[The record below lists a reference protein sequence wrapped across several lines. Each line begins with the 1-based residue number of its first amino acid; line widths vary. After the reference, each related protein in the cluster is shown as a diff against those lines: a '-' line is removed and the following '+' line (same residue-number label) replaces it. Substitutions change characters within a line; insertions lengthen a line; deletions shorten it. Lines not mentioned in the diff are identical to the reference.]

1 MSLPWFI
8 VTVFSYFAYLVAIVN
23 SSVGITLS
31 TLSVFVAIEMRAEV
45 YGNQDSQSFS
55 FAFSKAINTRK
66 YSQLCVDSFLTV
78 TIKSE
83 RRAWRYTSYS
93 TGSTHNY
100 SPRTRDHPTG
110 IALIPPSPAA
120 GIGYTGTASAV
131 HTSLSSDLS
140 IVLRPSWWHMHRMH
154 WTMETIWQA
163 LTRKSVWAECIRI
176 SIWLCKQRYR
186 LNIHSA
192 WQLWYGRIWPPYLR

>member
-1 MSLPWFI
+1 M
-8 VTVFSYFAYLVAIVN
+8 VN
-23 SSVGITLS
+23 SSVEI

-55 FAFSKAINTRK
+55 FALSKAINTRK

-78 TIKSE
+78 TIKCE

-110 IALIPPSPAA
+110 ISLIPPSPAV
-120 GIGYTGTASAV
+120 GIGYTGSTHVLEFGSFDCVASFLMALC
-131 HTSLSSDLS
+131 TT
-140 IVLRPSWWHMHRMH
+140 HR
-154 WTMETIWQA
+154 TMETIWHA
-163 LTRKSVWAECIRI
+163 LTWKSVWADCIYGYR
-176 SIWLCKQRYR
+176 SGNKQRYR
-186 LNIHSA
+186 LNTFS
-192 WQLWYGRIWPPYLR
+192 LRIMVWTDLTTLSKIVLEIGY